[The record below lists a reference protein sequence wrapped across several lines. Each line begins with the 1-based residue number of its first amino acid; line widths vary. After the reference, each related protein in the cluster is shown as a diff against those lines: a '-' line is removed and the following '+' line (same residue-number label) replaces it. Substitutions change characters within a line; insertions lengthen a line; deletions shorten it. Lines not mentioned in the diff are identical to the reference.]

1 MRDQTPPPHA
11 RPISTRL
18 LTVDPAEPDPAAIAR
33 AAEALRAGQLVAF
46 PTETVYGLG
55 ADALNPDA
63 VARIFTA
70 KQRPTTD
77 PLIVHAAELSELMPL
92 IHTAPPIVFQ
102 LAERF
107 WPGPLTLILP
117 RSERVPNVVTAGQ
130 PTVAVRVPSHPV
142 AQALLRAAGVPI
154 AAPSANRFSRPSP
167 TTADHVLA
175 DLAGRVDVVLDGG
188 AATIGLESTI
198 LDLSGAT
205 PVVLRP
211 GGVPLEALRA
221 LLPDVA
227 LRRLALA
234 DDQTAPAPGALIKHY
249 APESELILFTGP
261 TAAVNARIA
270 HHAQERAARGAS
282 VAVLAVGSPPS
293 VPAEVRA
300 ISLGDDERAAAERLF
315 AALRELERTADV
327 ILVRA
332 PTPTGLGL
340 ALWDRLWRAAEGR
353 VVQVDSNA

>member
-1 MRDQTPPPHA
+1 
-11 RPISTRL
+11 
-18 LTVDPAEPDPAAIAR
+18 
-33 AAEALRAGQLVAF
+33 
-46 PTETVYGLG
+46 
-55 ADALNPDA
+55 
-63 VARIFTA
+63 
-70 KQRPTTD
+70 
-77 PLIVHAAELSELMPL
+77 MPL

-117 RSERVPNVVTAGQ
+117 RSGRVPDIVTAGQ

-142 AQALLRAAGVPI
+142 AQALLRAVGVPI

-198 LDLSGAT
+198 LDLSGDA
-205 PVVLRP
+205 PIVLRP

-249 APESELILFTGP
+249 APESELILFAGP

-270 HHAQERAARGAS
+270 RHAQEQTARGAS
-282 VAVLAVGSPPS
+282 VAVLVVGAPPLM
-293 VPAEVRA
+293 PAGVRTV
-300 ISLGDDERAAAERLF
+300 SLGDDERTAAERLF
-315 AALRELERTADV
+315 AALRELEQTADV

-332 PTPTGLGL
+332 PTPIGLGL

-353 VVQVDSNA
+353 VVQVDEGA